1 VSKQQ
6 GEWTTV
12 ITSKRPIFRL
22 NLKEVWEYFDLIML
36 FVRRDFVTQF
46 KQTILGPLWFF
57 IQPLMTT
64 GMFVVVFGKIAKIP
78 TDNIPPPLFY
88 MSGIVF
94 WNFFSGSLTKTS
106 NVFVS
111 NANIMKK
118 VYFPRLTIPI
128 STLITGMMRMAIQ
141 LTLFFIILFYYFMR
155 GAPVEINAYALLL
168 PFLIIHIALLGLA
181 VGLIIS
187 SLTTKYRD
195 LSFLVQFGMQL
206 WMYATPIV
214 YPLSQVPEKWRFYYS
229 FNPVVPM
236 LELFKKGFLGAGSAD
251 WMMWGISF
259 IVTLVLLFVG
269 IIVFNAIERT
279 FIDTV

>member
-1 VSKQQ
+1 
-6 GEWTTV
+6 
-12 ITSKRPIFRL
+12 
-22 NLKEVWEYFDLIML
+22 ML

-94 WNFFSGSLTKTS
+94 WNFFSGSLTRTS
-106 NVFVS
+106 NVFVA
-111 NANIMKK
+111 NAGIMKK

-141 LTLFFIILFYYFMR
+141 LSLFFIILFYYFMK
-155 GAPVEINAYALLL
+155 GAPVGMNAYALLL
-168 PFLIIHIALLGLA
+168 PFLIIHLALLGLA

-187 SLTTKYRD
+187 ALTTKYRD

-236 LELFKKGFLGAGSAD
+236 LELFKKGFLGAGSAN

-259 IVTLVLLFVG
+259 GVTLILLFIG
-269 IIVFNAIERT
+269 IIVFNAVERT
-279 FIDTV
+279 FVDTV